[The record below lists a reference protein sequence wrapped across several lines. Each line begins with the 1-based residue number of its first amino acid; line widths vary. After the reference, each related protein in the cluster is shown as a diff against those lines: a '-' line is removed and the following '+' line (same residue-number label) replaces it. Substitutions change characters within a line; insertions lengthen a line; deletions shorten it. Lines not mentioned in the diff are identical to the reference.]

1 MKGKWFIHLEIM
13 ALAAFGFHCSAADFD
28 ATTETVGHNTN
39 GFETPVNQ
47 LVTPA
52 GTLIELPG
60 MRPNALALSP
70 DGQRLVTA
78 GLTQQLVVI
87 NPATGKILQRV
98 RLPADD
104 NLPAT
109 EPISS
114 SILQPDEKA
123 KLSFTGLVFS
133 PDGSRIYLANVNGD
147 IKVFGVDPD
156 HHITPLYSLPLPPA
170 NAPGR
175 KAEIPAGI
183 AVSPDGKK
191 LYVAGNL
198 SNRLIELDAA
208 TGKVL
213 RTWDVGVAPFDVVLA
228 GHKIYVSNWGGRRPD
243 ADSPIG
249 PAGDG
254 MRVRVDARSIAS
266 EGSVS
271 VIDLN
276 SELRTPNSE
285 IVTGLHACA
294 LALSPAGRWL
304 VVANAGSDTLSV
316 IDTRTDKIA
325 ETLCAR
331 QNPADLFGAQPN
343 ALAFDKSGKTLFVCN
358 GTQNAVA
365 VFHFKPGKSQLLGLI
380 PVGWFPGSIAYD
392 AKRKEIY
399 VANLKSLPARM
410 EEARSG
416 LGNGVGFNTHQFS
429 GSLSLVPVPSK
440 KELAEFTRTALAD
453 LRYPLLAQAALPPR
467 TDQPAR
473 PVPERVGEPSV
484 FQHVIYIIKEN
495 RTYDQVLG
503 DVGEGNGDAN
513 LCVFGENV
521 TPNQHKLVR

>member
-1 MKGKWFIHLEIM
+1 MKLKSFICRSGLYV
-13 ALAAFGFHCSAADFD
+13 LVGFNFVSFAGQSNAENFD

-39 GFETPVNQ
+39 GLETPVNQ

-52 GTLIELPG
+52 GILVELPG

-70 DGQRLVTA
+70 DGERLVTA
-78 GLTQQLVVI
+78 GLTQRLIVI
-87 NPATGKILQRV
+87 NPATGTILQRV

-104 NLPAT
+104 KIPPT
-109 EPISS
+109 ESVSS
-114 SILQPDEKA
+114 SILQPNEKA

-156 HHITPLYSLPLPPA
+156 HKVTPLYSLPLPPA
-170 NAPGR
+170 NAPLR

-198 SNRLIELDAA
+198 SNRLIELDAV

-213 RTWDVGVAPFDVVLA
+213 RTWDVGVAPFDVVLCKN
-228 GHKIYVSNWGGRRPD
+228 KIYVSNWGGRRPD
-243 ADSPIG
+243 PDSLTG

-254 MRVRVDARSIAS
+254 MKVRVDARSIAS

-285 IVTGLHACA
+285 LLTGLHACA
-294 LALSPAGRWL
+294 LALSPDGRWL

-316 IDTRTDKIA
+316 IDTRTDKIV
-325 ETLCAR
+325 ETVCAR

-343 ALAFDKSGKTLFVCN
+343 ALAFDKTGK
-358 GTQNAVA
+358 NAVRLQR
-365 VFHFKPGKSQLLGLI
+365 H
-380 PVGWFPGSIAYD
+380 
-392 AKRKEIY
+392 AKRRRRFP
-399 VANLKSLPARM
+399 L
-410 EEARSG
+410 
-416 LGNGVGFNTHQFS
+416 Q
-429 GSLSLVPVPSK
+429 
-440 KELAEFTRTALAD
+440 TR
-453 LRYPLLAQAALPPR
+453 QI
-467 TDQPAR
+467 QIAR
-473 PVPERVGEPSV
+473 PDSRRLVSRL
-484 FQHVIYIIKEN
+484 H
-495 RTYDQVLG
+495 
-503 DVGEGNGDAN
+503 
-513 LCVFGENV
+513 CV
-521 TPNQHKLVR
+521 